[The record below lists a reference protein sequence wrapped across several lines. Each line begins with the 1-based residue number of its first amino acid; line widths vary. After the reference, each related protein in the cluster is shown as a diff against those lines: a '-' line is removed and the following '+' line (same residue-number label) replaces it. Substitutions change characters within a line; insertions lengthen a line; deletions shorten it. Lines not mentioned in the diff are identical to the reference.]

1 MLEYLGHN
9 ISAEGLRPMND
20 KVCAIVD
27 APAPQDITQLRAFL
41 RLFNYYGNFLK
52 NLSTLLAP
60 LYRLL
65 EKKTQWVGGKKQQTA
80 FDKDRAQ
87 SLLRDNNNA
96 DLDKEGL
103 AIIFGVKKFHGYL
116 FGGKFTSCSDH
127 KPLFS

>member
-1 MLEYLGHN
+1 
-9 ISAEGLRPMND
+9 MND